1 MPPSAPLSKNFWML
15 AAIRHANVALK
26 KEEIYRFHKPSDQ
39 GFPFM
44 IELFS
49 RKPGTLDLPEN
60 AERTPIPVEEDIV
73 SLSAILLD
81 DGYYEAL
88 NSAKRRIEQVT
99 VIDETLLIPFKAR
112 AFLDLSA
119 IDEATMQELQRYGM
133 DINRASWVIET
144 AMGTTNKESAQ
155 LPEK

>member
-1 MPPSAPLSKNFWML
+1 MPPSAPLSKNFRML
-15 AAIRHANVALK
+15 AAIRHANVALEK
-26 KEEIYRFHKPSDQ
+26 RFFPLPQPSDQ

-88 NSAKRRIEQVT
+88 HSAKRRIEQVT

-112 AFLDLSA
+112 ASLRLDF
-119 IDEATMQELQRYGM
+119 R
-133 DINRASWVIET
+133 
-144 AMGTTNKESAQ
+144 
-155 LPEK
+155 